1 MSNGRTVRSQA
12 YFLAALI
19 LSIGGCSVE
28 PGGLAPVARQQADA
42 ARQRAWS
49 LDAEGLS
56 FHDRSAPAKTVQIPL
71 PGWVWVGPP
80 RGCPPNLALGP
91 RGEIVVTS
99 DVLPTLWR
107 VDPVTFEVSV
117 HPLALDADT
126 DKDAGFSGLVYSSRH
141 GAYFAVSHALGS
153 MWRID
158 PLLKTAHRISQSFD
172 LERPCGPVGG
182 RTTALIS
189 MRDL

>member
-1 MSNGRTVRSQA
+1 MSNGNAIQVNAILFATL
-12 YFLAALI
+12 LALV
-19 LSIGGCSVE
+19 GGCES
-28 PGGLAPVARQQADA
+28 GGQPYARYQANLAS
-42 ARQRAWS
+42 QRAWS

-56 FHDRSAPAKTVQIPL
+56 FHDRSAPAKAVQIPL

-80 RGCPPNLALGP
+80 RGCPPDLALGP

-99 DVLPTLWR
+99 DVLPILWR
-107 VDPVTFEVSV
+107 VDPVTLEVSV

-141 GAYFAVSHALGS
+141 GAYFAVSPALGS
-153 MWRID
+153 VWRID
-158 PLLKTAHRISQSFD
+158 PLLKTAHRVSQSAD

-182 RTTALIS
+182 LTTALNSI
-189 MRDL
+189 RDL